1 MVPKKQGVEMLGA
14 VPIFSD
20 LSKRDLGRLW
30 DLMKIVE
37 HAPGHAIITEGR
49 RSFGFH
55 LILDGEVRVILASKR
70 VTLGKGDFFGEM
82 ALIDDGPRSATVKAI
97 TSTTTAALSAAV
109 FRSAVRDNPDVLWKL
124 LVHTTKRL
132 REAQTAAANLTS

>member
-1 MVPKKQGVEMLGA
+1 MVPKKQGVEMLGS

-37 HAPGHAIITEGR
+37 HAPDHVIMTEGR
-49 RSFGFH
+49 TSFGFH
-55 LILDGEVRVILASKR
+55 LILDGEVRVILSNRR

-82 ALIDDGPRSATVKAI
+82 ALIDDGPRTATVKAVAP
-97 TSTTTAALSAAV
+97 TTTATLSAAV
-109 FRSAVRDNPDVLWKL
+109 FRSSVRDNPAVLWKL

-132 REAQTAAANLTS
+132 REAQSATANLTS